1 MEIKPMLELT
11 RIDFD
16 NLSSK
21 IMKVKC
27 ENNEE
32 MGAIKLEALTD
43 LLEINQMLSDKI
55 KNGATNVDRLKDK
68 INTLNDATTQN
79 INHLLKLNETL
90 SNSNF
95 VKKNKK
101 SLHRA
106 RKASQSIDNRV
117 QKALRKLQ
125 KQ

>member
-1 MEIKPMLELT
+1 MKLPYPMEIKPMLELT
-11 RIDFD
+11 RIDFG

-43 LLEINQMLSDKI
+43 LLEIDQMLSDKI

-95 VKKNKK
+95 CLLYTSPSPRDLLK
-101 SLHRA
+101 SRMPSSA
-106 RKASQSIDNRV
+106 
-117 QKALRKLQ
+117 
-125 KQ
+125 